1 MQAYNGTYEPPE
13 TENKPSRGMLRLVAP
28 PTISRYEALL
38 QEPAWWRFGIVE
50 DRVPYLCVVRAQ
62 NELPKPTGPA
72 EP

>member
-1 MQAYNGTYEPPE
+1 
-13 TENKPSRGMLRLVAP
+13 MLRLVAP